1 MLSAGPVGVSKEK
14 LQIAMR
20 LTYHGA
26 IETRLVRNQL
36 PGD

>member
-1 MLSAGPVGVSKEK
+1 MLCAGLADRSKEDV
-14 LQIAMR
+14 QIATR
-20 LTYHGA
+20 LGHHRA